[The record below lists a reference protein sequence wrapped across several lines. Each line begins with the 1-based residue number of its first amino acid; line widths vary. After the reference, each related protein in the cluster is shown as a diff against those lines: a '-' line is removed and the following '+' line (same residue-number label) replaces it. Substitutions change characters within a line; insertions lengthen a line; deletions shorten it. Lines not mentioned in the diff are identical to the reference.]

1 MHSGR
6 HYAEDREDWE
16 VRILPIGVPGV
27 SDPDYKYADPCFVTY
42 VMLVNS

>member
-1 MHSGR
+1 MDKARLARGSNPQL
-6 HYAEDREDWE
+6 
-16 VRILPIGVPGV
+16 VMPGV